1 MSTETHN
8 MLDGSYDAQPVTVTT
23 NSVSKTYWG
32 SMVIGLDGTCYFNW
46 TEAYSI
52 PGIETLFDESEV

>member
-1 MSTETHN
+1 